1 MNITLSFTIN
11 NLPPQ
16 ICVKFVIN
24 SDVPL
29 DILKYEIGESRSKM
43 KRKETFTVP

>member
-16 ICVKFVIN
+16 ICVKFVVN

-29 DILKYEIGESRSKM
+29 DILKYEIGEIRSKM